1 MYSSVC
7 TFSLFSSIEISI
19 FLILLVYAMF
29 LFFLCFLY
37 LSSFSLLCWLFFSTF
52 SFLFFF
58 MMSLSVYI
66 SLQYSVHL
74 SFISSLSIRIFP
86 FLSFTAV
93 VFDCHFLFTD
103 LTSLYTSLDFLSP
116 AHCSMFLHCCSNHSC
131 LSFLADVLVSLHN
144 FLYFLF

>member
-1 MYSSVC
+1 
-7 TFSLFSSIEISI
+7 
-19 FLILLVYAMF
+19 
-29 LFFLCFLY
+29 
-37 LSSFSLLCWLFFSTF
+37 
-52 SFLFFF
+52 
-58 MMSLSVYI
+58 MMSLSVYN
-66 SLQYSVHL
+66 SLQSSVHL
-74 SFISSLSIRIFP
+74 SFISSLSIKIFP

-144 FLYFLF
+144 FLYFLFISSDTFLFSFAFLFSLQVLTLHLKSILFLVVLLLELLPPPHPSILH